1 MYIPRKY
8 CAVNCRRCV
17 VSCAE
22 FQSAIC
28 SGETAIE
35 TVGSFVSLSL
45 IGILVSHCKDGEL
58 YLTVQ
63 NHLIVLTSI
72 YTFFR
77 TESSRERE
85 RTGR

>member
-8 CAVNCRRCV
+8 CAVNRWRCV

-22 FQSAIC
+22 IQSAVR
-28 SGETAIE
+28 SGERAIA

-63 NHLIVLTSI
+63 SHLNVLTSI

-77 TESSRERE
+77 TKSSSERE